1 MDKQEMTIA
10 EFLQSIE
17 LRQRNIET
25 LLLSQKTILN
35 FDEVAIY
42 TGLSKSYL
50 YKLTCTGGIPC
61 YKPNGKLIFA
71 NRIELD
77 KWLLRNRK
85 ATNEELD
92 IKASTYVTLKSG
104 GTR

>member
-1 MDKQEMTIA
+1 MTIA

-25 LLLSQKTILN
+25 LLLSQKSVLN

-61 YKPNGKLIFA
+61 YKPNGKNIYA
-71 NRIELD
+71 DRKELD
-77 KWLLRNRK
+77 QWLLRNRK
-85 ATNEELD
+85 ATNDEIESQ
-92 IKASTYVTLKSG
+92 ASTYILKNAVK
-104 GTR
+104 